1 MIAAIY
7 ARKSTEQNGINEEGK
22 SVTRQVEHATAYAT
36 KKGWSVSEEYVFV
49 DDGVS
54 GAEFAKRPG
63 FLRLMNALKP
73 KPPFQVLIMSEE
85 SRLGREAIETAYA
98 LKQLVTAGVRVFFYL
113 EDKERV
119 LESPTDKIML
129 SLTAF
134 ADELEREKARQR
146 THDAMIR
153 IARSGHVTGGL
164 VYGYDNHEVASATKD
179 SQGRVKR
186 AYVERRINESQAAV
200 VRRIFKDCA
209 DGKGFINIGKAL
221 NADGVPTP
229 RITSRLGNGWAPSS
243 VREILYRDLYRGI
256 IIWNRTKKRNRWG
269 QKQSAARPESEWV
282 RVEAPDGLRIVPDKL
297 WKDAHDRLDR
307 TRATYLRG
315 TKGQLWGR
323 PATGLESKYLLTGLS
338 LCGQCGG
345 SLYVRSRSHGNRRML
360 FYGCTSYNLRGRAVC
375 TNNMELP
382 LEEANASV
390 LRQIERDVLHPDVV
404 MEAVRQAVERLRPSQ
419 GELEAKRKALVAE
432 IETID
437 AERARLADAIAAG
450 GNLPALLDAVRE
462 RERQKQRLTR
472 SLDDLT
478 GMRQIGQVDH
488 RRLEKDLRARLVN
501 WQGLLQQHVPQA
513 RQILKRL
520 LAGRLVFTP
529 ISKPR
534 SEMVGASVK
543 AGPAGVPAFP
553 RTNGVERLCEF
564 KGESQIGKILEGLV
578 VTKALVSPTGFE
590 PVLPA

>member
-7 ARKSTEQNGINEEGK
+7 ARKSTEQNGVGEEEK

-36 KKGWSVSEEYVFV
+36 KKGWTVAEEHVYV
-49 DDGVS
+49 DDGIS

-113 EDKERV
+113 EDRERV

-129 SLTAF
+129 SLTTF

-153 IARSGHVTGGL
+153 IAKLGHVTGGL
-164 VYGYDNHEVASATKD
+164 VYGYDNLDVASACKD
-179 SQGRVKR
+179 AQGRVKR
-186 AYVERRINESQAAV
+186 AYVERHINENQAAV

-209 DGKGFINIGKAL
+209 DGKGFISIAKAL
-221 NADGVPTP
+221 NEDGVPTP
-229 RITSRLGNGWAPSS
+229 RVTSRQGNGWGPSS
-243 VREILYRDLYRGI
+243 IREILYRDLYRGI
-256 IIWNRTKKRNRWG
+256 IVWNKTKKRNLWG

-282 RVEAPDGLRIVPDKL
+282 QLEAKPELRIVPDKL
-297 WKDAHDRLDR
+297 WKDAQDRLDR

-345 SLYVRSRSHGNRRML
+345 SLYVRSRSHGKGRIL

-375 TNNMELP
+375 TNNMEMP
-382 LEEANASV
+382 LDEANASV
-390 LRQIERDVLHPDVV
+390 LRQIESDVLHPDVV
-404 MEAVRQAVERLRPSQ
+404 MEAVRQAVDRLRPSQ
-419 GELEAKRKALVAE
+419 GELEAKRKALIAE
-432 IETID
+432 VETID
-437 AERARLADAIAAG
+437 AELARLADAIAAG

-462 RERQKQRLTR
+462 RERQKQRLSR

-478 GMRQIGQVDH
+478 GMRQIGQVDQ
-488 RRLEKDLRARLVN
+488 RRLEKDLRARLAN

-520 LAGRLVFTP
+520 LVGRLVFT
-529 ISKPR
+529 
-534 SEMVGASVK
+534 
-543 AGPAGVPAFP
+543 P

-564 KGESQIGKILEGLV
+564 KGESPIGKILEGLV
-578 VTKALVSPTGFE
+578 VTKPLASPTGFE